1 MAYAD
6 RVQETTTTAGTG
18 NLTLAGAVA
27 GYQAFGSAFGVGD
40 TFEYAIV
47 DSTAN
52 AWEVGVGSLSS
63 NTTTLSR
70 DQIIAS
76 SNSGNAVNLAGNTAN
91 VFCTYSGTTAM
102 DSGLGI
108 LYRMGLGQV

>member
-18 NLTLAGAVA
+18 NVTLAGAVA
-27 GYQAFGSAFGVGD
+27 GYRTFGSVFGVGD
-40 TFEYAIV
+40 SFEYAIV

-52 AWEVGVGSLSS
+52 AWEVGRGYLSG
-63 NTTTLSR
+63 NTSTLSR

-76 SNSGNAVNLAGNTAN
+76 SNSGNVVNFAGNTAN

-102 DSGLGI
+102 DSGMTVF
-108 LYRMGLGQV
+108 YRMGLVQV